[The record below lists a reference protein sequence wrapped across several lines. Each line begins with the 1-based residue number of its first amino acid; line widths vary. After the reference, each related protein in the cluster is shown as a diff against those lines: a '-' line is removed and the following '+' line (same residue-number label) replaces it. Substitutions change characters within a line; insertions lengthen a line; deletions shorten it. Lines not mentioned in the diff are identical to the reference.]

1 MKSNI
6 IFYFSFFFVYLYY
19 VSCNQSTNSTPVNND
34 EDQEELYIKNKKLE
48 KLKNIVSGD
57 FVGNYKN
64 NEELLNKKI
73 EEVQNSKEK
82 NVHVLINGNSIIDEI
97 EKNEENDDNEEN
109 NDDDNTYELDMNDD
123 TFLGQNNDS
132 HFENVDDDSEE
143 NEQEDE
149 DKEKSESFPLFQN
162 LGLFGKNVLSK
173 VKAQSETV
181 SQPKNEQEVQTTTQR
196 QNVQTSTQVAKST
209 FEKDPT
215 KKLYNLGDVLNHI
228 VHISNKENKINIK
241 NYGEKYPDFKK
252 EYEDFVLNSKEYD
265 IIKNL
270 IIMFGQ
276 EDNKSNNGE
285 TGILGEAKHMTEI
298 FIKLLDDEKY
308 HQQFKNF
315 IYGVYSYAKQN
326 SHLSEKKIKPENEYK
341 KFLEYSFNLLNTM

>member
-19 VSCNQSTNSTPVNND
+19 VSCNQSTHSTPVNNE

-73 EEVQNSKEK
+73 EELQNSKEK

-132 HFENVDDDSEE
+132 HFENVDDDAVE

-149 DKEKSESFPLFQN
+149 NKEKSESFPLFQN

-173 VKAQSETV
+173 VKAQSETDTQ
-181 SQPKNEQEVQTTTQR
+181 SKNEQEI
-196 QNVQTSTQVAKST
+196 STQGQEVQKPAQGGEST
-209 FEKDPT
+209 FRKDLD
-215 KKLYNLGDVLNHI
+215 KKLYNLGDVFNH
-228 VHISNKENKINIK
+228 VVDISNKENKINLDEYDK
-241 NYGEKYPDFKK
+241 KYTDFKK

-276 EDNKSNNGE
+276 EDNKSKNGK
-285 TGILGEAKHMTEI
+285 TDIVSEAKHMTEI
-298 FIKLLDDEKY
+298 FIKLFKDKEY
-308 HQQFKNF
+308 HEQFKNY

-326 SHLSEKKIKPENEYK
+326 SHLSEKKIKPEEEYK